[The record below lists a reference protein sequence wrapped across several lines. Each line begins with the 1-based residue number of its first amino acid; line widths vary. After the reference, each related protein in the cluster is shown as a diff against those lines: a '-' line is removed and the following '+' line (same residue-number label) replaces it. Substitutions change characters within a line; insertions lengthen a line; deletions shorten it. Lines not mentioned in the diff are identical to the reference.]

1 MAIKVEIRLKD
12 VLESRRITQAELA
25 KKTGIRPAAISALVR
40 GYIERLNIDHIERIA
55 EALEIEDINDLITLI
70 KTKTPTD

>member
-12 VLESRRITQAELA
+12 VLESRGITQKELA
-25 KKTGIRPAAISALVR
+25 QKTGIRPAAISSLVR